1 MELRSLA
8 DIELKDVLG
17 PINRSAAGR
26 TAPGMMPAVHTVA
39 QLRERAA
46 LGVLDLRLSRALL
59 IAGGIAGAC
68 LVERVGERAH
78 LEALGVDPLAQ
89 QRGGGRALCEEV
101 VASAGAAGVRRLTA
115 LCADLDAQLLPILQ
129 AAGLSRLREVARYA
143 LSPSGPVQ
151 ALIPEEIPAESDD
164 RPRRAAAAQLVPPAE
179 ALAVLAPHTAP
190 APPFLQQPE
199 VLLRLSPKLTG
210 AVLRTPT
217 GITAAAAVADRERRQ
232 LLSLWGQSEQ
242 AAAQLAALLAARYG
256 IHYIDA
262 LPLGDPM
269 TAAVS
274 AAGFQRASLRV
285 ELQKTLE
292 VTQPATG

>member
-26 TAPGMMPAVHTVA
+26 TAPGMTPAVHTVA

-46 LGVLDLRLSRALL
+46 LGVLDLKLSRALL

-68 LVERVGERAH
+68 LVERVGDRAH

-101 VASAGAAGVRRLTA
+101 VGGAATAGVRRLTA
-115 LCADLDAQLLPILQ
+115 LCADLDAQLLPILH
-129 AAGLSRLREVARYA
+129 AVGLVRLRDVARYV

-151 ALIPEEIPAESDD
+151 ALIPEEL
-164 RPRRAAAAQLVPPAE
+164 AADGGDLAGLPSAAQLVPPAE
-179 ALAVLAPHTAP
+179 ALAVLGPNTPP
-190 APPFLQQPE
+190 APSFLQQPE
-199 VLLRLSPKLTG
+199 VLLRLSPKLTA
-210 AVLRTPT
+210 AVLRSPA
-217 GITAAAAVADRERRQ
+217 GITAAAVADRERRQ

-242 AAAQLAALLAARYG
+242 AAAQLAALLSARYG

-262 LPLGDPM
+262 LPIDDPM

-274 AAGFQRASLRV
+274 AAGFQRTSLRV
-285 ELQKTLE
+285 ELQKVL
-292 VTQPATG
+292 